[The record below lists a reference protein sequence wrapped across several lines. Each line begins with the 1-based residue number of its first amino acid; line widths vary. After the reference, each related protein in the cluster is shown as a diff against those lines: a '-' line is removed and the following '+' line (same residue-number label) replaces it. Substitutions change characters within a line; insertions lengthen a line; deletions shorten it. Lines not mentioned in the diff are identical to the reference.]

1 MALIDRTRD
10 IYFDRARERW
20 KQKGFDADITDIL
33 EDYRVE
39 TNKKIKRDKVNVLST
54 FLISL
59 YDYDHDSLQL
69 DITKLIVLSPSRW
82 QVDHA
87 SKYTI
92 EAALKENNVVCDN
105 PAVSDVKLWLCEKQV
120 FSYVFKNGK
129 SAVLQA
135 LEIIEHCKQEE
146 EVLEDGTSLQTLES
160 RRDELKKKRKKL
172 LALSL
177 EDDYDMNDYKELK
190 AEIDEEIATIEDSIA
205 HFEIEKAKQQKKVFN
220 IEDIRQRLNTIINLR
235 DYKVSDEVI
244 DMFVERIIYRGV
256 VDGNDEF
263 VWVMNLSGECT
274 DTSAKYKIRGY
285 DKNYADSLKSD
296 RNFNIVA
303 RMLIPMEECKRFCQ
317 EEAGRRFKKK
327 YWNPITI
334 KIAIA

>member
-1 MALIDRTRD
+1 M
-10 IYFDRARERW
+10 
-20 KQKGFDADITDIL
+20 
-33 EDYRVE
+33 
-39 TNKKIKRDKVNVLST
+39 
-54 FLISL
+54 
-59 YDYDHDSLQL
+59 
-69 DITKLIVLSPSRW
+69 
-82 QVDHA
+82 
-87 SKYTI
+87 
-92 EAALKENNVVCDN
+92 CDN

-120 FSYVFKNGK
+120 FSYMFKNGK

-135 LEIIEHCKQEE
+135 LEIIQRCKQDE
-146 EVLEDGTSLQTLES
+146 EVLKDGTSLQTLES

-256 VDGNDEF
+256 VDGNDES

-274 DTSAKYKIRGY
+274 DTFAKYKIRGY
-285 DKNYADSLKSD
+285 DKDYADSLKSD
-296 RNFNIVA
+296 KNFNIVA